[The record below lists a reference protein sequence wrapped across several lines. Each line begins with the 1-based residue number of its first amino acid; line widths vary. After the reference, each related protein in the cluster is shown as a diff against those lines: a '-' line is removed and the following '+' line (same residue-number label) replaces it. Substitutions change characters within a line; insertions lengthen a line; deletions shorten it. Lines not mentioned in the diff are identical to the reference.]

1 MPLRC
6 WPTFPAPSMGLVDV
20 IVFKSFRFLSVF
32 CVSARFTA
40 KASPR
45 FKPHKIISWQL
56 STNLVTQFYWHP
68 GHPHLEPKAHRGHR
82 NPRDAMPKVPAI
94 SDVTHAAPHSHH
106 GDNPVMINT
115 NLPASAQGVKVLWR
129 RGNRGK
135 GLGKADTLS
144 AGGATVIS
152 GSEIRRR
159 AWVRV
164 WLCTW
169 DSQAGGK
176 LIPAPPPPPALDSV
190 LST

>member
-1 MPLRC
+1 MLTSRLVFLCLEVRGVRCPFDADPLSKPHL
-6 WPTFPAPSMGLVDV
+6 WVWWTLLSLSLF
-20 IVFKSFRFLSVF
+20 VFFQSF
-32 CVSARFTA
+32 
-40 KASPR
+40 ASQHDSLPR
-45 FKPHKIISWQL
+45 HHQGFKPHKIISWQL

-68 GHPHLEPKAHRGHR
+68 GHPHLEPKAHRGHK

-152 GSEIRRR
+152 GSEIRR
-159 AWVRV
+159 
-164 WLCTW
+164 
-169 DSQAGGK
+169 
-176 LIPAPPPPPALDSV
+176 
-190 LST
+190 